1 MSYPLWIVVA
11 NGSRARVLQRMRPG
25 EPLTEVKDWVSPST
39 RQQLHNFEGKHRH
52 SGIRGR
58 AGLAEPTEPK
68 DHERDVFALDICRWL
83 THALH
88 TQQVA
93 RIALIAPNRFLGE
106 LVHHAQGQLEKHV
119 CAKHALDLT
128 DLPLPPLAQRLHE
141 DFGL

>member
-1 MSYPLWIVVA
+1 MSYPVWIVVA
-11 NGSRARVLQRMRPG
+11 NGSRARVLQRARPG

-39 RQQLHNFEGKHRH
+39 RQQLQNFEGKHRH

-83 THALH
+83 TQALN

-93 RIALIAPNRFLGE
+93 NIALIASNRFLGD
-106 LVHHAQGQLEKHV
+106 LMNHAKGQLEKHV
-119 CAKHALDLT
+119 CAQHAVDLT
-128 DLPLPPLAQRLHE
+128 SLSLQELEQRLHE
-141 DFGL
+141 DFRL